1 MAISAMRRMLI
12 FVGLCATLVVSRGL
26 APPKAL
32 AGQHLTV
39 HVHVT
44 VPPLLS
50 PIYSLLFLQP
60 GVRPARCIVHALSLP
75 HAAPTS
81 SVCSRLQTHIS
92 SVPAQAFAVESLQKT
107 SEVLGFNYTLM
118 EFTHDK
124 WKYVL
129 LYPHCAALPSLCC
142 PHCTCCPA
150 MTVLECDSFVHESS
164 TWLSAVRCR
173 SNASAWNATGIL
185 AQPNNVLWNY
195 KLGHIDELYPTTSG
209 CTACGFGTRV
219 ATIWADSYT
228 LVTTMTQ
235 KSPDD
240 WGFLEPI
247 DQGVWRMLAVCALTF
262 AIVFYLVELQG
273 PACPHSKNQI
283 TASVGGFF
291 QCCYY
296 AFSSFFGFGDYTPRT
311 TLGRLLVCGWSFLVT
326 IMVATYTAN
335 VSTLCVC
342 VFVSLYLCLTVSVC
356 LTVCLSDFV
365 YLTVCLCLTAR

>member
-12 FVGLCATLVVSRGL
+12 FVGLCATLVVSR

-50 PIYSLLFLQP
+50 LIYSLLFLQP

-92 SVPAQAFAVESLQKT
+92 SASSQAFAVESLQKT
-107 SEVLGFNYTLM
+107 SELLGFNYTVM
-118 EFTHDK
+118 EFTHTK
-124 WKYVL
+124 WK
-129 LYPHCAALPSLCC
+129 H
-142 PHCTCCPA
+142 
-150 MTVLECDSFVHESS
+150 
-164 TWLSAVRCR
+164 
-173 SNASAWNATGIL
+173 NASAWNATGML

-228 LVTTMTQ
+228 LVTTMTK

-262 AIVFYLVELQG
+262 AIVFYLVELQA
-273 PACPHSKNQI
+273 PACPEHRI

-291 QCCYY
+291 HCCYY

-311 TLGRLLVCGWSFLVT
+311 ALGRLLVCGWSFLVT